1 MQPDPPWHH
10 LPGNPRAFFGL
21 TGSVTRE
28 DLKSAYGLYIR
39 RFKPDQYPNE
49 FKKIR
54 AAFDLLDRELRTG
67 GVQVAPSPETPLSS
81 DVKQW
86 LERESDVETP
96 APPSQN
102 EASSTQLADTVAYD
116 ADPPELTPRAGAY
129 LRIGSTAPKEWYQE
143 LRRQPQKSPYDYF
156 VLAALADVVPD
167 ADQSFAMWIAEGV
180 LAHPCDTQLASLFH
194 ALLNDKHLAS
204 EEIRDLVLRIARSST
219 PSHFYA
225 TTDGLWK
232 RFIVIAPWEEVVAT
246 LQTCEREWMT
256 RGQDGKLPFMIGLM
270 NKAMW
275 RAPIEWL
282 HERKRM
288 IEESHESIQNEL
300 EFEHELNCK
309 LLLLR
314 EKHLPRLESSPFG
327 RNILAA
333 IRSVSEDSEQQA
345 TRNVCKCQLDVLA
358 RSQEFLADFQFD
370 PNEDTEWAQAWT
382 WISWIALSKLATQ
395 EGPGEQQW
403 VLQNIYDTMRSFDA
417 KFPRSVDQ
425 LVGLMNIAA
434 SVVYVMTSL
443 FFIMLLVLAASLTS
457 MAVLGLNSQ
466 AYMVVTMGAMVIGL
480 LMSIW
485 FVRKAQKKWQSNIIH
500 PYIRNQVTKHYAK
513 HWRGKLAFLM
523 RRLMCPYHF
532 LTGSVQQIGNTPG
545 SGIGVSKWL
554 VQLMPH
560 DLGLILFSAAVPFAR

>member
-1 MQPDPPWHH
+1 MQPDPAWHY

-21 TGSVTRE
+21 TGSATRE
-28 DLKSAYGLYIR
+28 DLKSAYGQCIR

-67 GVQVAPSPETPLSS
+67 VVNVEPPTQTPPHS

-86 LERESDVETP
+86 LEREPTLESP
-96 APPSQN
+96 APSIQN
-102 EASSTQLADTVAYD
+102 EDQSTQLADTVAYE
-116 ADPPELTPRAGAY
+116 ADSQDLTPRAAAY
-129 LRIGSTAPKEWYQE
+129 LRIGSTDPKEWYQE
-143 LRRQPQKSPYDYF
+143 LLRQPNKSPYDYF
-156 VLAALADVVPD
+156 VLASLADVLPH
-167 ADQSFAMWIAEGV
+167 ADQSFAMWIADGV
-180 LAHPCDTQLASLFH
+180 IAHPRDTQLASLFH

-204 EEIRDLVLRIARSST
+204 DEIRELVLRIARGTT

-232 RFIVIAPWEEVVAT
+232 RFVVIAPWEDVDAT
-246 LQTCEREWMT
+246 LQACEREWMA
-256 RGQDGKLPFMIGLM
+256 RGQEGKLPFMIGLM

-275 RAPIEWL
+275 RAPIAWL

-314 EKHLPRLESSPFG
+314 EKHVPRLESNPFG

-345 TRNVCKCQLDVLA
+345 TRNVCQCQLDVLA
-358 RSQEFLADFQFD
+358 RSQEFLAAFPFD
-370 PNEDTEWAQAWT
+370 PNEDAEWAQAWT

-417 KFPRSVDQ
+417 RFPRSVDQ

-434 SVVYVMTSL
+434 SIVYVMTSL
-443 FFIMLLVLAASLTS
+443 FLILILVLGASLTS

-466 AYMVVTMGAMVIGL
+466 AYMIVTMGAMVIGL
-480 LMSIW
+480 LISIW
-485 FVRKAQKKWQSNIIH
+485 FVRKVQKKWQSNIIH
-500 PYIRNQVTKHYAK
+500 PYIRNQVTKHYTK

-532 LTGSVQQIGNTPG
+532 LTGSVQQIGNTAG
-545 SGIGVSKWL
+545 SGVGVSKWL

-560 DLGLILFSAAVPFAR
+560 DLGLILYSAAVPFAR